1 MIHFQYVEQ
10 MLAGVGACDRAAAF
24 LFEAVE
30 RPLEGFAARNSAERT
45 LSAVDADVTTPTA
58 LGVRIQTRTR
68 AEGFGG
74 PSLSQLVA
82 DRDAVLLAIGVGP
95 ARHFAAGL
103 RLASVVDI
111 LRVI

>member
-10 MLAGVGACDRAAAF
+10 ILAGVGACDRAAAF
-24 LFEAVE
+24 LFEAEE

-45 LSAVDADVTTPTA
+45 LSAVDADVTTTP
-58 LGVRIQTRTR
+58 LGIRIQTRTR
-68 AEGFGG
+68 AGGFDG

-82 DRDAVLLAIGVGP
+82 DRDAVLLAIAVGP

-103 RLASVVDI
+103 RLASVGDI
-111 LRVI
+111 LGVI